1 MQKKIIFGLLGACVG
16 TSLLAVSCF
25 IGSRSEVYDV
35 VIVGGTVYDGS
46 GSPGRSAD
54 VGIREGTIV
63 KVGRIGR
70 AKAGARVI
78 DAQGQAV
85 VPGFIDIHTHCDMG
99 IGNPETR
106 ANLNYLTQGVTTVVT
121 GNCGTGTY
129 KFSEL
134 RRTLESGR
142 IGTNL
147 IHLAG
152 LGPIRAAVLGTG
164 DRQPSSDEIEKMKGL
179 LLQALN
185 EGAWGLSTGLMYIPD
200 RYAKTEEI
208 VALNKVVAEEGGLF
222 SPHQRNEEDFLIDS
236 VREVLR
242 IAAESGARTN
252 IAHFK
257 CAGKFNWGKLLQ
269 AVTLINEARAAGL
282 QVTADLYPYDK
293 AAILPLWA
301 VFNVPKES
309 RELYALSLQA
319 LEDADSSS
327 NEGLAL
333 RKAYAKQLAEAL
345 GDPALRARIRDR
357 TYRGDPDKVNWL
369 VVEGWH
375 NITIVSAEKNAAL
388 AGELICD
395 LASQTGRDGFDIAAD
410 LLMEEPDDIMI
421 SVCAMSEEEICH
433 AMGQEWTM
441 ISSDGSA
448 VRFNVGNVHPRCY
461 GSFPRFF
468 SKYVRN
474 KKAVS
479 FEKGIRMTSGLPAAT
494 IGLTDRGLIK
504 EGFQADIVVFDP
516 STIQDQATYLAPHQY
531 STGISRVLV
540 NGQVAVEEGKYTGAL
555 AGKILLRPAKS
566 ASPPISN

>member
-1 MQKKIIFGLLGACVG
+1 VG
-16 TSLLAVSCF
+16 ISLLAVSCF
-25 IGSRSEVYDV
+25 IGSRSGICDV

-54 VGIREGTIV
+54 IGIREGTIV

-70 AKAGARVI
+70 VKGDARVI
-78 DAQGQAV
+78 DARGQAV
-85 VPGFIDIHTHCDMG
+85 VPGFIDMHTHCDMD

-129 KFSEL
+129 QFSEL
-134 RRTLESGR
+134 RRTLESGG

-242 IAAESGARTN
+242 IATESGVRTN

-257 CAGKFNWGKLLQ
+257 CAGKFNWGKLGQ

-282 QVTADLYPYDK
+282 KVTADLYPYDK
-293 AAILPLWA
+293 AAIMPLWT

-309 RELYALSLQA
+309 RKLYALSLQV
-319 LEDADSSS
+319 LEDADSMS

-345 GDPALRARIRDR
+345 GDPALRARIRDW

-375 NITIVSAEKNAAL
+375 NITIVSAKKKAAL

-395 LASQTGRDGFDIAAD
+395 LAGQTGRDGFDIAAD
-410 LLMEEPDDIMI
+410 LLMEEPEDIVI
-421 SVCAMSEEEICH
+421 SVCAMSEEEIRH
-433 AMGQEWTM
+433 ALDQEWTM

-468 SKYVRN
+468 AKYVR
-474 KKAVS
+474 KEKAVS

-504 EGFQADIVVFDP
+504 EGFQADIVVFNP

-531 STGISRVLV
+531 STGISYVLV
-540 NGQVAVEEGKYTGAL
+540 NGLVAVEGGKYTGAL

>member
-1 MQKKIIFGLLGACVG
+1 MSFGLRGICLGV
-16 TSLLAVSCF
+16 SLLAVSCF

-35 VIVGGTVYDGS
+35 VIVGGTVYDGL

-63 KVGRIGR
+63 KVGRIGH

-78 DAQGQAV
+78 DARGQAV
-85 VPGFIDIHTHCDMG
+85 VPGFIDIHTHCDKD

-129 KFSEL
+129 QVSAL
-134 RRTLESGR
+134 RRTLESGG

-147 IHLAG
+147 VHLAG
-152 LGPIRAAVLGTG
+152 LGPIRTAVLGTG
-164 DRQPSSDEIEKMKGL
+164 DRQPSSDEIGKMKGL

-236 VREVLR
+236 VREILK
-242 IAAESGARTN
+242 IAAESGVRTN
-252 IAHFK
+252 IAHLK
-257 CAGKFNWGKLLQ
+257 CAGKFNWGKLRQ
-269 AVTLINEARAAGL
+269 AVTLIRKARAAGL

-293 AAILPLWA
+293 AAIMPLWA

-309 RELYALSLQA
+309 RELNALSLQA
-319 LEDADSSS
+319 LGADSLS

-345 GDPALRARIRDR
+345 GDPALRARIRDW

-375 NITIVSAEKNAAL
+375 NITIISAIKNAAL

-410 LLMEEPDDIMI
+410 LLMEEPDDIVI

-433 AMGQEWTM
+433 ALGQEWTM

-448 VRFNVGNVHPRCY
+448 VRFNVGNVHPRSY

-468 SKYVRN
+468 AKYVRN
-474 KKAVS
+474 EKAVS

-504 EGFQADIVVFDP
+504 EGFQADIVVFNP
-516 STIQDQATYLAPHQY
+516 FTIRDQATYLAPHQY
-531 STGISRVLV
+531 STGISLVLV
-540 NGQVAVEEGKYTGAL
+540 NGQVAVEEGKYTGVL
-555 AGKILLRPAKS
+555 AGQILLRPAKS
-566 ASPPISN
+566 ASPPVSN

>member
-1 MQKKIIFGLLGACVG
+1 MQKKIIGGLLGACLG
-16 TSLLAVSCF
+16 ISLLAACCF
-25 IGSRSEVYDV
+25 IGNRSEVYDV

-46 GSPGRSAD
+46 GSPGRSTD

-63 KVGRIGR
+63 KVGRIGDVKG
-70 AKAGARVI
+70 AARVI
-78 DAQGQAV
+78 DARGQAV
-85 VPGFIDIHTHCDMG
+85 VPGFIDIHTHCDQD
-99 IGNPETR
+99 IGKPETR

-129 KFSEL
+129 KMSEL
-134 RRTLESGR
+134 RQALESGG

-152 LGPIRAAVLGTG
+152 LGPIRTAVLGTG
-164 DRQPSSDEIEKMKGL
+164 DRQPSSDEIGKMKGL

-185 EGAWGLSTGLMYIPD
+185 EGAWGLSTGLMYVPD

-242 IAAESGARTN
+242 IATESGVRTN

-257 CAGKFNWGKLLQ
+257 CAGKFNWGKLRE
-269 AVTLINEARAAGL
+269 AVALIHEARAAGL
-282 QVTADLYPYDK
+282 QITADLYPYDK
-293 AAILPLWA
+293 AAIMPLWE

-309 RELYALSLQA
+309 RELYALSQKA
-319 LEDADSSS
+319 LDADSLTT
-327 NEGLAL
+327 EGLAL
-333 RKAYAKQLAEAL
+333 RTGYAKQLAEAL
-345 GDPALRARIRDR
+345 GDPVLRARIRDW

-375 NITIVSAEKNAAL
+375 NITLISAKKNTAL
-388 AGELICD
+388 EGELICD
-395 LASQTGRDGFDIAAD
+395 LASRTGRDGFDIAAD
-410 LLMEEPDDIMI
+410 LLMEEPNDIVI
-421 SVCAMSEEEICH
+421 SVCAMSEEEICY

-441 ISSDGSA
+441 ISSDGNA
-448 VRFNVGNVHPRCY
+448 VRFNVGNVHPRNY

-468 SKYVRN
+468 AKYVRN
-474 KKAVS
+474 EKVVS
-479 FEKGIRMTSGLPAAT
+479 FEKSIRMTSGLPAAT
-494 IGLTDRGLIK
+494 IGLSDRGLIK
-504 EGFQADIVVFDP
+504 EGFQADIVVFNP
-516 STIQDQATYLAPHQY
+516 SMIQDKATYLAPHQY
-531 STGISRVLV
+531 STGISLVLV

-555 AGKILLRPAKS
+555 AGKVLLPPAKS

>member
-1 MQKKIIFGLLGACVG
+1 VG
-16 TSLLAVSCF
+16 ISLLAVSCF
-25 IGSRSEVYDV
+25 IGIRSGVYDV

-70 AKAGARVI
+70 VKGDARVI
-78 DAQGQAV
+78 DARGQAV
-85 VPGFIDIHTHCDMG
+85 VPGFIDIHTHCDMD

-129 KFSEL
+129 QFSEL
-134 RRTLESGR
+134 RRTLESGE

-208 VALNKVVAEEGGLF
+208 VALNKFVAEEGGLF
-222 SPHQRNEEDFLIDS
+222 SLHQRNEEEFLIDS
-236 VREVLR
+236 LREVMR
-242 IAAESGARTN
+242 IATESGARTN

-257 CAGKFNWGKLLQ
+257 CAGKFNWGKLGQ

-293 AAILPLWA
+293 AAIMPLWA

-309 RELYALSLQA
+309 RELYALSQQA
-319 LEDADSSS
+319 LDADSLTT
-327 NEGLAL
+327 EGLAL
-333 RKAYAKQLAEAL
+333 RNGYAKQLADAL
-345 GDPALRARIRDR
+345 GDSVLRARIRDW

-375 NITIVSAEKNAAL
+375 NITLISAKKNTAL
-388 AGELICD
+388 EGELICD
-395 LASQTGRDGFDIAAD
+395 LASRTGRDGFDIAAD
-410 LLMEEPDDIMI
+410 LLMEEPNDIVI
-421 SVCAMSEEEICH
+421 SVCAMSEEEICY

-441 ISSDGSA
+441 ISSDGNA
-448 VRFNVGNVHPRCY
+448 VRFNAGSVHPRSY

-468 SKYVRN
+468 AKYVRN
-474 KKAVS
+474 EKVVS
-479 FEKGIRMTSGLPAAT
+479 FEKGVRMTSGLPAAT

-504 EGFQADIVVFDP
+504 EGFQADIVVFNP

-531 STGISRVLV
+531 STGISLVLV
-540 NGQVAVEEGKYTGAL
+540 NGQVAVEEGKYMGAL
-555 AGKILLRPAKS
+555 AGKVLLRPAKS

>member
-1 MQKKIIFGLLGACVG
+1 LNKKIIFGLLGVCVG
-16 TSLLAVSCF
+16 ISLLAVSCF
-25 IGSRSEVYDV
+25 IGSRSGICDV

-54 VGIREGTIV
+54 IGIREGTIV

-70 AKAGARVI
+70 VKGDARVI
-78 DAQGQAV
+78 DARGQAV
-85 VPGFIDIHTHCDMG
+85 VPGFIDMHTHCDMD

-129 KFSEL
+129 QFSEL
-134 RRTLESGR
+134 RRTLESGG

-208 VALNKVVAEEGGLF
+208 VALNEVVAEEGGVF

-242 IAAESGARTN
+242 IATESGVRTN

-257 CAGKFNWGKLLQ
+257 CAGKFNWGKLGQ

-282 QVTADLYPYDK
+282 KVTADLYPYDK
-293 AAILPLWA
+293 AAIMPLWA

-309 RELYALSLQA
+309 RELYALSIQSP
-319 LEDADSSS
+319 DADSSS

-345 GDPALRARIRDR
+345 GDPALRARIRDW

-375 NITIVSAEKNAAL
+375 NITIVNAKKNAAL

-410 LLMEEPDDIMI
+410 LLMEEPEDIVI
-421 SVCAMSEEEICH
+421 SVCAMSEEEIRH
-433 AMGQEWTM
+433 ALGQEWTM

-448 VRFNVGNVHPRCY
+448 VRFNVGNVHPRAY
-461 GSFPRFF
+461 GSFARFF
-468 SKYVRN
+468 AKYVRDE
-474 KKAVS
+474 KAVS

-504 EGFQADIVVFDP
+504 EGFQADIVVFNP

-531 STGISRVLV
+531 STGISYVLV
-540 NGQVAVEEGKYTGAL
+540 NGQVAVEGGKYTGAL

>member
-1 MQKKIIFGLLGACVG
+1 LNKKIIFGLLGACVG
-16 TSLLAVSCF
+16 ISLLAVSCF
-25 IGSRSEVYDV
+25 IGNRSGVYDV

-54 VGIREGTIV
+54 IGIREGTIV

-70 AKAGARVI
+70 AKGGARVI
-78 DAQGQAV
+78 DARGQAV
-85 VPGFIDIHTHCDMG
+85 VPGFIDMHTHCDMD
-99 IGNPETR
+99 IGNPESM

-129 KFSEL
+129 LFSEL
-134 RRTLESGR
+134 RRTLESGG

-242 IAAESGARTN
+242 ITTESGVRTN

-257 CAGKFNWGKLLQ
+257 CAGKFNWGKLRQ
-269 AVTLINEARAAGL
+269 AVALINEARAAGL

-293 AAILPLWA
+293 AAIMPLWT
-301 VFNVPKES
+301 VFNVPKGN
-309 RELYALSLQA
+309 RELYALSLHAQ
-319 LEDADSSS
+319 DADSSS
-327 NEGLAL
+327 DEGLAL
-333 RKAYAKQLAEAL
+333 RKSYAIQLAEAL
-345 GDPALRARIRDR
+345 GDPDLRARIRDW
-357 TYRGDPDKVNWL
+357 TYQGDPDKVNWL

-375 NITIVSAEKNAAL
+375 NITVVSAKKNVRL

-395 LASQTGRDGFDIAAD
+395 LANQTGRDGFDIAAD
-410 LLMEEPDDIMI
+410 LLREEPEDIVI
-421 SVCAMSEEEICH
+421 SVCAMSEEEIRH

-448 VRFNVGNVHPRCY
+448 VRFNIGNVHPRCY

-468 SKYVRN
+468 AKYVRTE
-474 KKAVS
+474 KAVL

-494 IGLTDRGLIK
+494 LGLTDRGLIK
-504 EGFQADIVVFDP
+504 EGFQADIVVFSP

-531 STGISRVLV
+531 STGISFVLV
-540 NGQVAVEEGKYTGAL
+540 NGQVAVEEGHYTGAL
-555 AGKILLRPAKS
+555 AGKVLLRPAKS

>member
-1 MQKKIIFGLLGACVG
+1 LNKKIIFGLLGACVG
-16 TSLLAVSCF
+16 ISLLAVSCF
-25 IGSRSEVYDV
+25 IGSRSGVYDV

-70 AKAGARVI
+70 VKGDARVI
-78 DAQGQAV
+78 DARGQAV
-85 VPGFIDIHTHCDMG
+85 VPGFIDIHTHCDMD

-129 KFSEL
+129 LFSEL
-134 RRTLESGR
+134 RRTLESGG

-164 DRQPSSDEIEKMKGL
+164 DRQPSPDEIEKMKGL
-179 LLQALN
+179 LQGALN

-200 RYAKTEEI
+200 RYAKTEEL
-208 VALNKVVAEEGGLF
+208 VALNRVVADAGGLF

-242 IAAESGARTN
+242 IATESGVRTN

-257 CAGKFNWGKLLQ
+257 CAGKFNWGKLRQ

-293 AAILPLWA
+293 AAIMPLWT
-301 VFNVPKES
+301 VFNVPKGN

-319 LEDADSSS
+319 QEADSSS
-327 NEGLAL
+327 DEGLAL
-333 RKAYAKQLAEAL
+333 RKSYAIQLAEAL
-345 GDPALRARIRDR
+345 GDPDLRARIRDW

-375 NITIVSAEKNAAL
+375 NITIVSAKINAAL

-395 LASQTGRDGFDIAAD
+395 LAGQIGRDGFDIAAD
-410 LLMEEPDDIMI
+410 LLMEEPEDIVI
-421 SVCAMSEEEICH
+421 SVCAMSEEEIRH
-433 AMGQEWTM
+433 ALDQEWTM

-448 VRFNVGNVHPRCY
+448 VRFNVGDVHPRSY

-468 SKYVRN
+468 AKYVR
-474 KKAVS
+474 KEKAVS

-494 IGLTDRGLIK
+494 VGLTDRGLIK
-504 EGFQADIVVFDP
+504 EGFQADIVVFNP

-531 STGISRVLV
+531 STGISYVLV
-540 NGQVAVEEGKYTGAL
+540 NGQVAVEGGKYTGAL